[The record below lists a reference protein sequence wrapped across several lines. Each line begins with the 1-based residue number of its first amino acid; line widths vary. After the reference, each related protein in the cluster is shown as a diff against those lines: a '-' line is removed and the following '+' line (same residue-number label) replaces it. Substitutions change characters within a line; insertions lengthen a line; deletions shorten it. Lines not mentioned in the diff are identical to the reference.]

1 MRRREVLGLVGGAA
15 AWPLAARGQQ
25 SLPAVGFLSSR
36 SPEES
41 AHLVEAFRGGLKDG
55 GFIEG
60 QSVSLE
66 FRWARGDY
74 GRLPALAAELVNRR
88 VSVIA
93 AVGGDPSNKAAKQA
107 TATIPIVFATGS
119 DPVQAGLVESFN
131 RPGGN
136 ATGVTTSTNLMEPK
150 RVGLLRELAP
160 GVSLVGALVNPNF
173 PAAVRQAAD
182 IEQAARTVGQRIL
195 IANASTDDELEA
207 AFASFVRGG
216 VGALLVTADPYF
228 DVRRDRIV
236 AFAARQRLPAIYQF
250 REFAVAGGIL
260 SYGPDKFAS
269 CEPLAERRTQPITGI
284 RQHAAK
290 AHTRRDGTIDLRQ
303 SHLRFRSCRSI
314 FGRNTR
320 SLQPSPALGG
330 EAEILCSTRALPVLT
345 QTRPSLW

>member
-1 MRRREVLGLVGGAA
+1 MKRRDFIAFLGSSAV
-15 AWPLAARGQQ
+15 AWPLAARAQQ
-25 SLPAVGFLSSR
+25 SLPVVGFLSSR

-74 GRLPALAAELVNRR
+74 DRLPALAAELVNRR

-136 ATGVTTSTNLMEPK
+136 ATGLTTSTNLMEPK
-150 RVGLLRELAP
+150 RLGLLRELAP

-182 IEQAARTVGQRIL
+182 IEQAARTVRQRIL

-207 AFASFVRGG
+207 AFASFVRAG

-228 DVRRDRIV
+228 DRIV

-260 SYGPDKFAS
+260 SYGLSFVDVYRQVGIYTAKILNGAKP
-269 CEPLAERRTQPITGI
+269 AE
-284 RQHAAK
+284 
-290 AHTRRDGTIDLRQ
+290 
-303 SHLRFRSCRSI
+303 
-314 FGRNTR
+314 
-320 SLQPSPALGG
+320 
-330 EAEILCSTRALPVLT
+330 LPVQQVTKFELIINMKT
-345 QTRPSLW
+345 AKTLGISISDNLLSLADEVIE